1 MRHRSVLASF
11 ATLVVAAAMSHP
23 SESAHGAEAPPAWAY
38 PLTPPDFKFPP
49 DRAEIRHV
57 PDSSITYTET
67 QLRDRFI
74 AKDWHPEDHPSMPE
88 IVAFGRKPGVFACS
102 HCHRPDGVG
111 GPENSSLAGLPSSYF
126 VQQMIDFKSGA
137 RKSSVPQRIPV
148 ALMQAIARSVA
159 DDEVVAAAEYF
170 AALKLTKRIKV
181 IETDSAPKTY
191 VAWLIYAA
199 SSDETKEP
207 IGQRIVE
214 VPNNLEQ
221 FERYDSRAG
230 FTAYVPI
237 GSIAKGEA
245 LATSGSVGKTIA
257 CGTCHGADLRGLGPI
272 PGITGRSPS
281 YIVRQLYDLKHE
293 ERAGPWSPLMAK
305 VVSNL
310 DEEDFV
316 SIAAYLAARDP

>member
-1 MRHRSVLASF
+1 
-11 ATLVVAAAMSHP
+11 
-23 SESAHGAEAPPAWAY
+23 
-38 PLTPPDFKFPP
+38 
-49 DRAEIRHV
+49 
-57 PDSSITYTET
+57 
-67 QLRDRFI
+67 
-74 AKDWHPEDHPSMPE
+74 
-88 IVAFGRKPGVFACS
+88 
-102 HCHRPDGVG
+102 
-111 GPENSSLAGLPSSYF
+111 
-126 VQQMIDFKSGA
+126 
-137 RKSSVPQRIPV
+137 
-148 ALMQAIARSVA
+148 
-159 DDEVVAAAEYF
+159 
-170 AALKLTKRIKV
+170 
-181 IETDSAPKTY
+181 
-191 VAWLIYAA
+191 
-199 SSDETKEP
+199 
-207 IGQRIVE
+207 
-214 VPNNLEQ
+214 LEQ